1 MNKKLGLILA
11 GGALILAACGDDGQ
25 QTSED
30 QNAAAEETEVVE
42 QEEKTE
48 EASGEEAAEESEEAE
63 GTEETEEAEEAEE
76 SAEVPEEEQAPEA
89 MSGEAS
95 ELLSQGDTTSFV
107 FNETGE
113 FSIFCEPH
121 PVMKMTVIVEEGAE
135 QSGEVALD
143 IADYEFSEETIVV
156 APGTTITWTNQDLA
170 QHNVAFD

>member
-11 GGALILAACGDDGQ
+11 GGVLILAACGDDGQ
-25 QTSED
+25 QASEN
-30 QNAAAEETEVVE
+30 QNDAAEETEAVD
-42 QEEKTE
+42 QEASIEEEATE
-48 EASGEEAAEESEEAE
+48 EMPEEEPEEPAEEP
-63 GTEETEEAEEAEE
+63 EE
-76 SAEVPEEEQAPEA
+76 SAEAPETEQAPEA

-95 ELLSQGDTTSFV
+95 KLLSQGESTSFV

-113 FSIFCEPH
+113 FPIFCEPH
-121 PVMKMTVIVEEGAE
+121 PVMKMTVVVEEGAE
-135 QSGEVALD
+135 QSGEVELD

>member
-1 MNKKLGLILA
+1 MNKKFGLILA
-11 GGALILAACGDDGQ
+11 GGVLILAACGDDGQ
-25 QTSED
+25 QANED
-30 QNAAAEETEVVE
+30 QNEMAEETEAVE
-42 QEEKTE
+42 QEANTE
-48 EASGEEAAEESEEAE
+48 EEAAEEMPE
-63 GTEETEEAEEAEE
+63 EETEEPAEESAEEAEE
-76 SAEVPEEEQAPEA
+76 SAEAPETEQAPEA

-95 ELLSQGDTTSFV
+95 EMLSQGDTTSFV

-143 IADYEFSEETIVV
+143 IADYEFSEETITV

>member
-48 EASGEEAAEESEEAE
+48 EASGEETAEEVEEAE
-63 GTEETEEAEEAEE
+63 GTEETEVAEETEE
-76 SAEVPEEEQAPEA
+76 STEVPEEEQAPEA
-89 MSGEAS
+89 MSGVAS
-95 ELLSQGDTTSFV
+95 ELLSQGDSTSFV
-107 FNETGE
+107 FNQTGE
-113 FSIFCEPH
+113 FSVFCEPH

-135 QSGEVALD
+135 QSGEVELD
-143 IADYEFSEETIVV
+143 IADYEFSEEPIVV